1 MTLSKVLQRFVDQSK
16 IDDSYWVD
24 HAKLDFSTALEKQ
37 RRIAGIN
44 YAGIAKKIGSSPAY
58 ISKVFRG
65 DSNLTI
71 ESIVKLVRATGG
83 RLEIQ
88 VVNELPATCRW
99 DQIAGASS
107 SKNQATDQL
116 ERIHAPLR
124 PPPASVIREGVSY
137 DTLMPPNAELK
148 GRSGEAA

>member
-107 SKNQATDQL
+107 SKNQARATANGATIIQL
-116 ERIHAPLR
+116 FPN
-124 PPPASVIREGVSY
+124 VSQTG
-137 DTLMPPNAELK
+137 DNSQLQ
-148 GRSGEAA
+148 EAA

>member
-107 SKNQATDQL
+107 SKNQARATANGATIIQL
-116 ERIHAPLR
+116 FPD
-124 PPPASVIREGVSY
+124 VSQTG
-137 DTLMPPNAELK
+137 DNSQLQ
-148 GRSGEAA
+148 EAA

>member
-44 YAGIAKKIGSSPAY
+44 YAGIAKKIGSSPAF

-107 SKNQATDQL
+107 SKNQARATANGATIIQL
-116 ERIHAPLR
+116 FPD
-124 PPPASVIREGVSY
+124 VSQTG
-137 DTLMPPNAELK
+137 DNSQLQ
-148 GRSGEAA
+148 EAA